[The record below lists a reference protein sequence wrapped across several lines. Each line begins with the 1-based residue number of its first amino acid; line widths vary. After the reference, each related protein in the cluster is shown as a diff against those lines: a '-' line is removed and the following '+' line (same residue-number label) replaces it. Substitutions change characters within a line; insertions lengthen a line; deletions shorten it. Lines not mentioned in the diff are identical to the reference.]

1 MLGNNREPD
10 KKGKEQSKRFPPST
24 PFAGNDPRSGKQ
36 QNNSNTGNLNKQ
48 VPQSP
53 KSPDKKMD
61 NFQRTNKAERGT
73 GPLMAN
79 SNMDLSKAPPAN
91 RDYTEVSLDDG
102 VTIIRYKEPQKI
114 DNLIQDAKA
123 RVGTETSKFFS
134 KGWVIGNEL
143 AKISPDGL
151 SITFYPQEVA
161 NLVQEL
167 IGYPN
172 ADEDK

>member
-1 MLGNNREPD
+1 MLGNNKDPD
-10 KKGKEQSKRFPPST
+10 KKGTEQSKRFPPSS
-24 PFAGNDPRSGKQ
+24 PFSSNDLRSGKQ
-36 QNNSNTGNLNKQ
+36 NNPTGNINKQ
-48 VPQSP
+48 ASQTS
-53 KSPDKKMD
+53 KNQDKNMD
-61 NFQRTNKAERGT
+61 NFQRTNKAERST

-79 SNMDLSKAPPAN
+79 SNMDLSKEPAID
-91 RDYTEVSLDDG
+91 RDYTEISLDG
-102 VTIIRYKEPQKI
+102 GITIHRYKKKQKI

-123 RVGTETSKFFS
+123 RVGNESSKFFS

-167 IGYPN
+167 IGYPS
-172 ADEDK
+172 ADENK